1 MALQANAIQNGW
13 NLASQKK
20 SQILKAAHAIRKQA
34 AEIYKKANEQL
45 EKLNKCKVVIL
56 WSVCLEMARNGET
69 LKWVDSSYAAIE
81 AAAKAKKDAFVAKY
95 QGKSIVVSGNTYHN
109 RMVLGEAGLKYA
121 NREWSGVITSTK
133 ALIDL
138 YFCKGLSIAIIG
150 SNLPVINKAVPG
162 VTIPCKK
169 CGTYCYG
176 DCEAN

>member
-1 MALQANAIQNGW
+1 MALQANAIKSGW

-20 SQILKAAHAIRKQA
+20 SQVLKAAHAIRKMA
-34 AEIYKKANEQL
+34 AKIY
-45 EKLNKCKVVIL
+45 KCKVTEIL
-56 WSVCLEMARNGET
+56 LSVCVSMARKGET
-69 LKWVDSSYAAIE
+69 LKWRDTSYEAIE

-95 QGKSIVVSGNTYHN
+95 KGKSIVVSGNTYHN
-109 RMVLGEAGLKYA
+109 RMVLGGPGRLKYA
-121 NREWSGVITSTK
+121 NKQWSGVLNTTD

-138 YFCKGLSIAIIG
+138 YFCKGVNIEIVGDASTV
-150 SNLPVINKAVPG
+150 SLPVINNGVPG

>member
-20 SQILKAAHAIRKQA
+20 SQILKAAHAIRKMA
-34 AEIYKKANEQL
+34 AKIY
-45 EKLNKCKVVIL
+45 KCKVTEIL
-56 WSVCLEMARNGET
+56 LSVCVSMARKGEK
-69 LKWVDSSYAAIE
+69 LAKPVDSSYEAIE